1 MSFFSIA
8 DTSDGSGPVETSETD
23 DLTHDE
29 LLSGIASGSEAHL
42 VQWMK
47 NRDSKKEEEAENNA

>member
-42 VQWMK
+42 VQWMRR
-47 NRDSKKEEEAENNA
+47 RDIKIQEKAEG